1 MDLLIDGPD
10 AGPTLVLAHGAGAA
24 MDSSGMTEVATR
36 IAARDVRV
44 VRFEFAYMASRRSGV
59 RKPPPRADTL
69 LDEYRAVLAEV
80 GGRPVIGGRSMGGRV
95 ASMIAAADVAAGT
108 VAAGTVAGGTVAG
121 LACLS
126 YPWHPP
132 ARPDQPRVAHLFDLQ
147 VPTLIVQGTR
157 DPFGSPDE
165 VAGYELPPAIELLWL
180 EDGDHDLRPRKA
192 VSGFTY
198 AQHLDTAADAVAAFV
213 KRVAAVG

>member
-1 MDLLIDGPD
+1 MELLVDGPET
-10 AGPTLVLAHGAGAA
+10 APTLVLAHGAGAA
-24 MDSSGMTEVATR
+24 MDSRGMTDVASR
-36 IAARDVRV
+36 IAARGVRV
-44 VRFEFAYMASRRSGV
+44 VRFEFAYMASRRVGA
-59 RKPPPRADTL
+59 RRPPPRADTL

-95 ASMIAAADVAAGT
+95 ASMIADALFADGR
-108 VAAGTVAGGTVAG
+108 VAG

-132 ARPDQPRVAHLFDLQ
+132 ASPDRPRVEHLADLR

-157 DPFGSPDE
+157 DPFGSLSE
-165 VAGYELPPAIELLWL
+165 VTGYGLSSSVEVLWL
-180 EDGDHDLRPRKA
+180 DDGDHDLRPRKA

-213 KRVAAVG
+213 KRVATEG

>member
-1 MDLLIDGPD
+1 MELLVDGPET
-10 AGPTLVLAHGAGAA
+10 APTLVLAHGAGAA
-24 MDSSGMTEVATR
+24 MDSRGMTDVASR
-36 IAARDVRV
+36 IAARGVRV
-44 VRFEFAYMASRRSGV
+44 VRFEFAYMASRRVGA
-59 RKPPPRADTL
+59 RRPPPRADTL

-95 ASMIAAADVAAGT
+95 ASMIADALFADGR
-108 VAAGTVAGGTVAG
+108 VAG

-132 ARPDQPRVAHLFDLQ
+132 ASPDRPRVEHLADLR

-157 DPFGSPDE
+157 DPFGSPSE
-165 VAGYELPPAIELLWL
+165 VAGYGLSSSVEVLWL
-180 EDGDHDLRPRKA
+180 DDGDHDLRPRKA

-213 KRVAAVG
+213 KRVATEG

>member
-1 MDLLIDGPD
+1 MGGMDLLIDGPD

-24 MDSSGMTEVATR
+24 MDSPGMADVASR
-36 IAARDVRV
+36 ISSRGVRV
-44 VRFEFAYMASRRSGV
+44 VRFEFAYMASRRVGV
-59 RKPPPRADTL
+59 RRPPPRADTL

-95 ASMIAAADVAAGT
+95 ASMIAAAEPSAAAGL
-108 VAAGTVAGGTVAG
+108 V
-121 LACLS
+121 CLS

-132 ARPDQPRVAHLFDLQ
+132 ARPDQPRVAHLAELR

-165 VAGYELPPAIELLWL
+165 VAAYGLPAGIEVLWL
-180 EDGDHDLRPRKA
+180 DDGDHDLRPRKS
-192 VSGFTY
+192 VSGFTH

-213 KRVAAVG
+213 RQV

>member
-24 MDSSGMTEVATR
+24 MDSPGMTEVAAR

-44 VRFEFAYMASRRSGV
+44 VRFEFAYMASRRIGV

-80 GGRPVIGGRSMGGRV
+80 GGSPVIGGRSMGGRV
-95 ASMIAAADVAAGT
+95 ASMVAAADVAA
-108 VAAGTVAGGTVAG
+108 GTVAG